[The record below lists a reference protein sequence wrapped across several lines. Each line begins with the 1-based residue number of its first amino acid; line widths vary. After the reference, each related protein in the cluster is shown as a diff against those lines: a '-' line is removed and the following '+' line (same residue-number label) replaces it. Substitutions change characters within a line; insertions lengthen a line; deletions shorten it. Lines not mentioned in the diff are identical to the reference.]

1 MGHRFNHLYEEIPCR
16 NELPS
21 DKGESNQAKK
31 DIDIVPQSVSNEEK
45 SNNVEEN
52 IYEKIKATKDQDQQ
66 EIDINIEVSPTAD
79 DTVYNRYFQFLL
91 YTVTEFMQKACL
103 AILVS
108 TDKSNAKTSKFS
120 KYLNKAV
127 DVGVTGG
134 ISAIP
139 GARPIAKG
147 AGRVAGELV
156 EGIVKEYKQSEQHKK
171 AKLNEHL
178 LTTFQPDDPKW
189 ISFLLDGFSTIFI
202 A

>member
-1 MGHRFNHLYEEIPCR
+1 MCHRFNHIYEEIPCR

-21 DKGESNQAKK
+21 DKGETNQANKN
-31 DIDIVPQSVSNEEK
+31 IDIVPQSVSNEEI

-52 IYEKIKATKDQDQQ
+52 VYKKNKAAKDQQ
-66 EIDINIEVSPTAD
+66 EMDINIEMSPTAD

-91 YTVTEFMQKACL
+91 YTVTEFIQQACL

-108 TDKSNAKTSKFS
+108 TDKSNAKTSKFA

-127 DVGVTGG
+127 EVGVTGG

-139 GARPIAKG
+139 GAAPLAKG
-147 AGRVAGELV
+147 AGKVAGELV
-156 EGIVKEYKQSEQHKK
+156 EGIVKEYKESEQHKK
-171 AKLNEHL
+171 AKLAEHL

-189 ISFLLDGFSTIFI
+189 IRFLLDGFSTIFI
-202 A
+202 S

>member
-1 MGHRFNHLYEEIPCR
+1 MCYRFNHIYEKIPCR

-21 DKGESNQAKK
+21 GKGETNEADKN
-31 DIDIVPQSVSNEEK
+31 IDIGPQSVAN
-45 SNNVEEN
+45 
-52 IYEKIKATKDQDQQ
+52 EKIKATKGQQDM
-66 EIDINIEVSPTAD
+66 EINIEMSPTAD

-91 YTVTEFMQKACL
+91 YTVTEFNQQACI

-139 GARPIAKG
+139 GAAPIAKG
-147 AGRVAGELV
+147 AGKVAGELV
-156 EGIVKEYKQSEQHKK
+156 EGIIKEYKESEQHKK
-171 AKLNEHL
+171 AKLAEHL
-178 LTTFQPDDPKW
+178 LTTFQPDDPTW
-189 ISFLLDGFSTIFI
+189 IRFLLDGFSTIFI
-202 A
+202 S

>member
-1 MGHRFNHLYEEIPCR
+1 MCHRYHIYEEIPCR

-21 DKGESNQAKK
+21 DKGESNQAIKNLA
-31 DIDIVPQSVSNEEK
+31 IGPQSVANEDMSNDVEK
-45 SNNVEEN
+45 N
-52 IYEKIKATKDQDQQ
+52 IYEKIQTPKDHQ
-66 EIDINIEVSPTAD
+66 EIDIKIEMSPTAD

-91 YTVTEFMQKACL
+91 YAVTEFIQQACL

-108 TDKSNAKTSKFS
+108 TNKSNAKTSKFS

-139 GARPIAKG
+139 VAAPIAKG
-147 AGRVAGELV
+147 AGKVAGELV

-171 AKLNEHL
+171 GKLAEHL

-189 ISFLLDGFSTIFI
+189 ICFLLDGFSTIFI
-202 A
+202 S